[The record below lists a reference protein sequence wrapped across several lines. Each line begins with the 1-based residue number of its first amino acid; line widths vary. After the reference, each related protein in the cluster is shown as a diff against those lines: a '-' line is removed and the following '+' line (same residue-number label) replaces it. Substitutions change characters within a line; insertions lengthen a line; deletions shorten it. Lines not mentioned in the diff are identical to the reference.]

1 MVETFVIGDDADVR
15 QAAEEHQRSEL
26 KFFFLWRR
34 RKCRPIRTRRAAL
47 KTHAHVLISSPN
59 KAGTIERIGTGSIE
73 VIARSQMRFDRRQQ
87 LSVVS
92 ARQGEN
98 GGSNYRCVIL

>member
-1 MVETFVIGDDADVR
+1 MVETFFVSDDSDVP
-15 QAAEEHQRSEL
+15 QAAEENQRAEL

-47 KTHAHVLISSPN
+47 KTHPHVLISSPN

-87 LSVVS
+87 LSVES
-92 ARQGEN
+92 ARQGALS
-98 GGSNYRCVIL
+98 G